1 MHLALL
7 ALSFQLGLAPHPVAQ
22 SQGRVSASAADSVRD
37 LRAARSAQGSF
48 ERSRRY
54 SLPEGGGS
62 SGRCDVQLG
71 RYCWWYDE
79 SPPNLPP
86 ESGLITRRRAELLAT
101 LDALAERHPG

>member
-54 SLPEGGGS
+54 S
-62 SGRCDVQLG
+62 RCLNG
-71 RYCWWYDE
+71 
-79 SPPNLPP
+79 PNRGPTAVHL
-86 ESGLITRRRAELLAT
+86 EVR
-101 LDALAERHPG
+101 